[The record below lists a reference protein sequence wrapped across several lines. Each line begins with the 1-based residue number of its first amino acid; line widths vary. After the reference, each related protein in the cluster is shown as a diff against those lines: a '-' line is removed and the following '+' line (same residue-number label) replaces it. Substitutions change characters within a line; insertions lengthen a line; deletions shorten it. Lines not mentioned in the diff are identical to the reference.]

1 MDEYPESGSTPEV
14 SLVGKSNY
22 LLVQFFGIDEITDSF
37 ENKNLLVS
45 QALKDKINEVDKDL
59 TISCFFVLQDI
70 RALVGYGEI
79 VRNEALEVLMN
90 LALSKHL
97 NVFSPHAICPA
108 SRMKLARS
116 PTRSVFIGAS
126 L

>member
-97 NVFSPHAICPA
+97 NVFSPNAICPT